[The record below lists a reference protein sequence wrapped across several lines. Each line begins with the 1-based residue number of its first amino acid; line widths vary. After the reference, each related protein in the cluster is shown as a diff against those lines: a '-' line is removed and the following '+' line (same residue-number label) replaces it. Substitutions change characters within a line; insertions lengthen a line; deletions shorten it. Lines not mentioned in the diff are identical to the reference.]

1 MGDDTFQW
9 LRSGDEAYAA
19 MLAAIAEAQRSLR
32 LETYIFA
39 ESAVGRQF
47 RDGLVDACRRGARVQ
62 VLLDAFGSLN
72 LPESFWAPLLQAGG
86 DFRWFNPLDLKRFTF
101 RDHRKLLICDERVAF
116 VGGYNIAPEGQG
128 DGVTQGWRDL
138 GLKLCGPQ
146 AEDLAFA
153 FDAMFARADLQHPTF
168 TRWRKSAARR
178 ALPRPDSELLLS
190 GPGRGRNAIKRAL
203 LADLAQARRVQII
216 AAYFLPTGRVRR
228 ALLRVARRGG
238 LVQLVLPGKTDV
250 PIARVASHSLYQRFL
265 RSGVE
270 IYEYQPQIL
279 HTKLIVVDHACYAGS
294 ANLDTRS
301 LHINYE
307 LMLRLTQPAVVA
319 QAGAI
324 FGDHLR
330 LSQRISRRSWRASR
344 TFWNKLKEWWA
355 ALLLGRLERLVMRWQ
370 LRRWRG

>member
-19 MLAAIAEAQRSLR
+19 MLAAIAQAQHSLR

-39 ESAVGRQF
+39 DSAVGRQF
-47 RDGLVDACRRGARVQ
+47 LGGLMDACTRGARVQ

-72 LPESFWAPLLQAGG
+72 LPDSFWTPLRQAGG

-116 VGGYNIAPEGQG
+116 IGGYNIAPECQG

-138 GLKLCGPQ
+138 GLKLCGPAAQ
-146 AEDLAFA
+146 DLAFA
-153 FDAMFARADLQHPTF
+153 FDAMFARADLQHRTF
-168 TRWRKSAARR
+168 TRLRKSSARH
-178 ALPRPDSELLLS
+178 AVPRPDSELLLS
-190 GPGRGRNAIKRAL
+190 GPGRGRNAVKRAL

-216 AAYFLPTGRVRR
+216 VAYFLPSGRVRR

-250 PIARVASHSLYQRFL
+250 PIARVASHGLYQRFL

-279 HTKLIVVDHACYAGS
+279 HTKLLLVDNACYAGS
-294 ANLDTRS
+294 ANLDARS

-307 LMLRLTQPAVVA
+307 LMVRLTQPPVVA
-319 QAGAI
+319 EAGAI
-324 FGDHLR
+324 FADHLR
-330 LSQRISRRSWRASR
+330 QSLRISRRSWRASR

-355 ALLLGRLERLVMRWQ
+355 AMLLGRLDPLVMRWQ
-370 LRRWRG
+370 LRRWRR